1 MDIFSLAQSFIER
14 GLEMRR
20 RLQFNF
26 CFPPIYGIYDTG
38 NGEIYVFG
46 DYDGK
51 IEDVLSHEVLHW
63 VVQKTAGKRA
73 SLSIDN
79 VPSQL
84 LRA

>member
-1 MDIFSLAQSFIER
+1 
-14 GLEMRR
+14 MRR
-20 RLQFNF
+20 KLQFNF

-63 VVQKTAGKRA
+63 TVQKTAGKRA
-73 SLSIDN
+73 SLSLDN

>member
-1 MDIFSLAQSFIER
+1 
-14 GLEMRR
+14 MRR
-20 RLQFNF
+20 KMQFNF

-38 NGEIYVFG
+38 KGEIYVFG

-63 VVQKTAGKRA
+63 TVQKAAGKRA
-73 SLSIDN
+73 SLSLDN
-79 VPSQL
+79 VPSEL